1 MTLKPQASHPNIV
14 KRAFHQLSIRQKIVV
29 GYGLALGIAILG
41 TTTGLGIG
49 DRYYQK
55 ARYQMMVADEEGGLL
70 SELQGTLL
78 EIKSHQEEIVP
89 LVKQPQML
97 QAANSKFLINLTK
110 TEKLLAQLQEFS
122 QTHSQ
127 KDLQAFLEKHKLI
140 VTTYFQQCKP
150 LLQQL
155 GSNGTPEELR
165 EQSLIWEFYQN
176 PAAIQFNQFIHE
188 LTKFTLS
195 IREHQEQAD
204 VAQSQ
209 AATLQAHIIIGSIL
223 LSTALATLLAFYTSR
238 TIAYPIKVVTAVAK
252 QVTKEANFDLQ
263 APVLTKDEVGE
274 LAIALN
280 QLIQQVKKLLKEQQ
294 AETQARLIQSE
305 KMCSLGRMLAGV
317 AHEIINPVNFI
328 SGNLVHAKNYTTD
341 LMTLLQTYKHEIPNP
356 PISIQVLTEEI
367 DLEFLE
373 VDLPKL
379 LTSIE
384 FGAERTR
391 EIARSLKDFARL
403 DEGDI
408 QFVDIHTCLNSTLLI
423 LQNRLKKGINI
434 IRNYGDIPH
443 IPGYP
448 GLLYQ
453 VFMNLLSNAIDALE
467 EKTSKDPYFSP
478 EITITTEL
486 GNLDLLTVQI
496 GDNGSGIS
504 LENQSKIFETFFTTK
519 PRGIGTG
526 LGLAITYQIVV
537 EKHGGKIACKS
548 ELDKGTEFTVFLPTN
563 SKLSSSHP

>member
-1 MTLKPQASHPNIV
+1 MTLKPQVSYPNVV
-14 KRAFHQLSIRQKIVV
+14 KQVFHQLSIRQKIVV
-29 GYGLALGIAILG
+29 GYGLALGIAVLG
-41 TTTGLGIG
+41 TIAGLGIG

-55 ARYQMMVADEEGGLL
+55 ARYQMMIADEEGGLI
-70 SELQGTLL
+70 SELQGALL
-78 EIKSHQEEIVP
+78 EIQSHQQEIVT
-89 LVKQPQML
+89 LLKQPQML
-97 QAANSKFLINLTK
+97 QAQNSDLLSHIIE
-110 TEKLLAQLQEFS
+110 TEKLLAQLQKFS

-127 KDLQAFLEKHKLI
+127 KDLDEFLEKHKLT
-140 VTTYFQQCKP
+140 VTKYFQQSKF
-150 LLQQL
+150 LLQKL
-155 GSNGTPEELR
+155 RADAIPEESQVR
-165 EQSLIWEFYQN
+165 SLIWEFYQN
-176 PAAIQFNQFIHE
+176 PAAIQFNHFIHE
-188 LTKFTLS
+188 LTQFALS
-195 IREHQEQAD
+195 IHERQEEAD
-204 VAQSQ
+204 AAQSQ
-209 AATLQAHIIIGSIL
+209 AAKLQAQIIMGSIL
-223 LSTALATLLAFYTSR
+223 FSTALAAVLAFYTSH
-238 TIAYPIKVVTAVAK
+238 TIAHPIKVVTAVAK

-263 APVLTKDEVGE
+263 APVLTKDEFGE
-274 LAIALN
+274 LATSLN
-280 QLIQQVKKLLKEQQ
+280 LLIQQVKKLLEEQQ

-305 KMCSLGRMLAGV
+305 KMGSLGRMLAGV

-328 SGNLVHAKNYTTD
+328 SGNLVHAKNYTDD
-341 LMTLLQTYKHEIPNP
+341 LLTLIQTYKNEIPDP
-356 PISIQVLTEEI
+356 PVSVQSLTEEI

-403 DEGDI
+403 DEGEI
-408 QFVDIHTCLNSTLLI
+408 QFVDIHACLNSTLLI
-423 LQNRLKKGINI
+423 LQNRLKQGINV

-467 EKTSKDPYFSP
+467 EKTTKEPHFSP

-486 GNLDLLTVQI
+486 DNLDLLIVRI

-526 LGLAITYQIVV
+526 LGLAITHQIVV

-548 ELDKGTEFTVFLPTN
+548 ELDKGTEFAVFLPAN
-563 SKLSSSHP
+563 SS